1 MALGGLLHMVDRQE
15 NRAEFDTRER
25 VIPTEQ
31 ARWGVKTGHMRYVLL
46 FGIGGVIIGFILA
59 WILGV

>member
-1 MALGGLLHMVDRQE
+1 MVDREQ

-25 VIPTEQ
+25 VIPTER
-31 ARWGVKTGHMRYVLL
+31 ARSGVKTGHMRYVLT